1 MVKIFIFLILLLAIV
16 CRHNGRPVYTQV
28 SFLYDIKRGELE
40 NWGKRTLEYYL
51 SYFRQLLQTDLNL
64 IVFGDSRL
72 EEVVWTYR
80 EQHNTVFVRKELSS
94 FKDYW
99 FANLTEKARQGI
111 LQRPHF

>member
-1 MVKIFIFLILLLAIV
+1 MLKIIHTILLLFIILAIHS
-16 CRHNGRPVYTQV
+16 RKPVYTQV

-40 NWGKRTLEYYL
+40 NWGKRTFEYYL